1 MAWPPKAQ
9 GTRAYATACP
19 LPEEADIRPLDGNS
33 GFDPKPVTSSIQS
46 A

>member
-1 MAWPPKAQ
+1 MAEQPKAQ

-33 GFDPKPVTSSIQS
+33 SFDPQRSFHR
-46 A
+46 